1 MKWPHR
7 NGAHELQGEYMATK
21 LDPTVI
27 DQLRSDLNLTS
38 FEQVGQKIG
47 RTAFTVRNWY
57 HGRSVPSVPDL
68 VKLQFLTG
76 RPYGTMLIITESKSE
91 AA

>member
-1 MKWPHR
+1 MSV
-7 NGAHELQGEYMATK
+7 K

-27 DQLRSDLNLTS
+27 DQLRDKHNLTS
-38 FEQVGQKIG
+38 FEQVGNKVG
-47 RTAFTVRNWY
+47 RSAFTVRQWY
-57 HGRSVPSVPDL
+57 AGRTRPSAADL

-76 RPYGTMLIITESKSE
+76 RPYGTMLIISGTSTGKD

>member
-1 MKWPHR
+1 MSV
-7 NGAHELQGEYMATK
+7 K

-27 DQLRSDLNLTS
+27 DQLRDKHNLTS
-38 FEQVGQKIG
+38 FEQVGNKVG
-47 RTAFTVRNWY
+47 RSAFTVRQWY
-57 HGRSVPSVPDL
+57 AGRTAPSAADL

-76 RPYGTMLIITESKSE
+76 RPYGTMLITSSTNAGKN

>member
-1 MKWPHR
+1 MNVR
-7 NGAHELQGEYMATK
+7 

-27 DQLRSDLNLTS
+27 DQLREKHNFTS
-38 FEQVGQKIG
+38 YEQVGAKIG
-47 RTAFTVRNWY
+47 RSAFTVRQWY
-57 HGRSVPSVPDL
+57 AGRSNPSVKDL

-76 RPYGTMLIITESKSE
+76 RPYGTMLIAPGQSIDTP